1 MIISDEQ
8 KAINVLNDV
17 GYYRLGFY
25 WFPFELTY
33 PNKTRRNHNF
43 IAGTTFENAVLL
55 YNIDFRLRN
64 ILSPYLYRIEVHLRT
79 AITYQI
85 SNIYKNNPKWF
96 SDSKYVQKNFLSYLP
111 DCYKTVLKAEA
122 IKNHHKNHK
131 DDKYAPAWK
140 TLEYL
145 SFGDILFL
153 LKNIK
158 EFSVRDLINK
168 HFGYI
173 DEDIFL
179 NHIGTVKVVRNL
191 CAHGHNVYDLNLQK
205 SIKQGPVK
213 ELVGF
218 RNHNIV
224 GCLLVISNMLNTI
237 SPQLTSDLAKEI
249 NELISE
255 DKYIDVSDKIQILM
269 EAVKLIS

>member
-1 MIISDEQ
+1 MKKAISIAEQIITLKQRGMIISDEQ

-96 SDSKYVQKNFLSYLP
+96 SDSKYVQKNFLAYLP

-173 DEDIFL
+173 DEDTFL

-191 CAHGHNVYDLNLQK
+191 CAHGHNVYD
-205 SIKQGPVK
+205 
-213 ELVGF
+213 
-218 RNHNIV
+218 HNIV